1 MVKEVV
7 WTSVAGVEGAVVAGV
22 EERVVD
28 VVGRAEPVMEVTFW
42 CRWAPMMGRFY
53 SIKSRKGT
61 GYVLPV

>member
-42 CRWAPMMGRFY
+42 CR
-53 SIKSRKGT
+53 
-61 GYVLPV
+61 